1 MEKETPEKQ
10 GNKAELYEMNRE
22 EPKAPDRKAEDKPA
36 EAIDEK
42 AEAKPLE
49 KMTKAELLE
58 KVEAL
63 QEKVHKN
70 YDLYLRSQAD
80 MENIKKRNKKEREDW
95 VKYANE
101 TLIKEILPV
110 MDNLEKAISHSHNEN
125 SLDALREGVELTL
138 KGLRDTLVKAGMEQ
152 VKAEGEAF
160 DPCFHEAVSEQ
171 EDRSV
176 EAGMILH
183 ELQKGYILNQ
193 RLIRPA
199 MVVVSK
205 GKPGNATNHDSA
217 SGRACEKY

>member
-1 MEKETPEKQ
+1 
-10 GNKAELYEMNRE
+10 
-22 EPKAPDRKAEDKPA
+22 
-36 EAIDEK
+36 
-42 AEAKPLE
+42 
-49 KMTKAELLE
+49 
-58 KVEAL
+58 
-63 QEKVHKN
+63 
-70 YDLYLRSQAD
+70 
-80 MENIKKRNKKEREDW
+80 
-95 VKYANE
+95 
-101 TLIKEILPV
+101 

-160 DPCFHEAVSEQ
+160 DPCFHAAVSEQ
-171 EDRSV
+171 EDNSV

-205 GKPGNATNHDSA
+205 GKPGNATNHDST